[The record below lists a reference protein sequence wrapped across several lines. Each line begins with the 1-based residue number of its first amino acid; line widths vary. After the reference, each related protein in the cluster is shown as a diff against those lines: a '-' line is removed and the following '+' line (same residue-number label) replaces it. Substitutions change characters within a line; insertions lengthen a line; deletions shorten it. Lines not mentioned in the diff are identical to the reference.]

1 VSEPWREKLRER
13 FRSVGLDRVREI
25 SRALGDEGSERG
37 ARRAWALE
45 ELHTLKG
52 EAKLLNLMGI
62 AQVAHA
68 AEERLGRGGSEMLSA
83 GAREAVQSALD
94 VVAGVLREGFAD
106 EARMAAAL
114 EGALARLVARA
125 EEAATATATAAVTD
139 TATATAAVTDTA
151 TATAAAAATVTP
163 TDAAQAPEA
172 DVRWLRIPAAR
183 VEELCDVVADL
194 TTDLRRLITS
204 IQEGAPQDR
213 SALGAQPMREACALC
228 LTKLEGVG
236 SAAWALRM
244 VPIEPMLLDMC
255 RHARELAAAQG
266 KLLRTRV
273 RTSGAEVDRDLLDAL
288 WDPLLHV
295 VRNAV
300 DHGIE
305 PPSARGAKPEA
316 AMLSFDAD
324 QTAAEVAL
332 RIEDDGRGINPAE
345 VRAAAAS
352 RGLIDPDVGLTVAEA
367 LDLIFR
373 PDFSTRS
380 SATDVSGRGVGLSV
394 VRRTVE
400 SLGGTVSVA
409 SEVGRGTRFTLRVPA
424 SATKQRLLVLM
435 CAGDLYAIPTKDVI
449 EVRKGEPPRSEE
461 AKGEVVRSLS
471 EALGIEARAAEKEP
485 WTVVLKAARSR
496 FAVSAPLVLGERE
509 LVRRPADALVGA
521 TGVFVG
527 SATLEDGRLVLVMSA
542 PGLERMASRRAT
554 S

>member
-1 VSEPWREKLRER
+1 MSEPWREKLRER

-25 SRALGDEGSERG
+25 ARALGDEGSERG
-37 ARRAWALE
+37 DRRAWVLG

-62 AQVAHA
+62 SHVAHA
-68 AEERLGRGGSEMLSA
+68 AEERLGRGESGASA
-83 GAREAVQSALD
+83 ARAREAVQSALD

-114 EGALARLVARA
+114 EAALARLTARA
-125 EEAATATATAAVTD
+125 EDARAGTGAGTGAATAPAAATATGA
-139 TATATAAVTDTA
+139 
-151 TATAAAAATVTP
+151 ATAAATAP
-163 TDAAQAPEA
+163 GDAAEPPEA

-183 VEELCDVVADL
+183 VEELCDTVADL

-213 SALGAQPMREACALC
+213 SALGAQRMREACALC

-255 RHARELAAAQG
+255 RHARELAASQG

-305 PPSARGAKPEA
+305 PPRARGAKPEA

-352 RGLIDPDVGLTVAEA
+352 RGLIDPGVGLTTAEA

-380 SATDVSGRGVGLSV
+380 SATDVSGRVVGLSV
-394 VRRTVE
+394 VRRTV
-400 SLGGTVSVA
+400 
-409 SEVGRGTRFTLRVPA
+409 
-424 SATKQRLLVLM
+424 
-435 CAGDLYAIPTKDVI
+435 
-449 EVRKGEPPRSEE
+449 
-461 AKGEVVRSLS
+461 
-471 EALGIEARAAEKEP
+471 
-485 WTVVLKAARSR
+485 
-496 FAVSAPLVLGERE
+496 
-509 LVRRPADALVGA
+509 
-521 TGVFVG
+521 
-527 SATLEDGRLVLVMSA
+527 
-542 PGLERMASRRAT
+542 
-554 S
+554 